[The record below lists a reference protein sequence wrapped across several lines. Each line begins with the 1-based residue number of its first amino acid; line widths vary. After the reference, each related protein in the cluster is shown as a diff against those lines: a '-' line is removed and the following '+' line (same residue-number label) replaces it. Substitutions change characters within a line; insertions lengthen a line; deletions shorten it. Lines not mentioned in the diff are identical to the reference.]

1 MDDSRA
7 KVVGPAIA
15 VGAVSLGLIIIGA
28 CGVGQQDVY
37 VPPPPIEA
45 ELAVAPAPVADEVT
59 STTYSIA
66 IPPSPTW
73 RIAPHMSPRKPFSLS
88 STETEPSEPPAEGE
102 PSENPRPSEATTES
116 HPPETTTVED
126 QPVTT
131 TRPRITT
138 TPRVTTPSPTRTL
151 PPRLT
156 TPLRIPTPDYD
167 EDEEVTEPVFPPT
180 HAYDHATPTAPE
192 TSEQR
197 PAASAGTD
205 RHPAPAPAG
214 PLPADTGATPT
225 PPVTTETTV
234 TQPTP
239 RFEG

>member
-45 ELAVAPAPVADEVT
+45 DLAVAPAPIADEVT
-59 STTYSIA
+59 STTSSRVS
-66 IPPSPTW
+66 IPPSPSW

-88 STETEPSEPPAEGE
+88 STETTPSEPPTEGA
-102 PSENPRPSEATTES
+102 PSEESRPSEATTES
-116 HPPETTTVED
+116 QPPETTVDD

-138 TPRVTTPSPTRTL
+138 RPSPTRTI
-151 PPRLT
+151 PPRTT
-156 TPLRIPTPDYD
+156 TPRTTTPRFTIPDGDTEITIPT
-167 EDEEVTEPVFPPT
+167 TR
-180 HAYDHATPTAPE
+180 AYDNGTPTP
-192 TSEQR
+192 
-197 PAASAGTD
+197 TD
-205 RHPAPAPAG
+205 S
-214 PLPADTGATPT
+214 ADTGATPT
-225 PPVTTETTV
+225 PAATGELTDTEATLPQAATTD
-234 TQPTP
+234 PATP
-239 RFEG
+239 RRDTER